1 VTRPFVRLPDE
12 RAAIRTLARTFLRRF
27 FDNEITGGS
36 QDLTA
41 SFFWLVAFFAGP
53 LALMPAALMTR
64 YRLIVLTE
72 GPNALRLLSRPDKTR
87 FIVFGMMAA
96 AAIAAL
102 VWHSLMI
109 ERRDGLILGALPV
122 RGRTVVLGK
131 LSALTIYI
139 VGIAAAMHAVSAA
152 LYGLVLADHAA
163 TWRLAL
169 LGPFAHFLAAV
180 MACAFVFLCVTSVH
194 GLALALAGPA
204 AFRRISTI
212 LQMLLVAAVIVS
224 FAQVGHVIEGV
235 AAFNQPGHLIAPAPW
250 LLLTPPVWFLGLE
263 EWILGGADP
272 VFAPLAATA
281 LIAFTAVAAITV
293 LTYAVAY
300 RRIMVRVV
308 ETPEDGGRSGVVS
321 AAADWIARRLSPTPA
336 RRAAAQFF
344 FISVGRVERL
354 RFVLA
359 AALGV
364 IGAWLVPAVIAL
376 ASHGQPP
383 ATAATFGLS
392 YAAVA
397 LVVVGA
403 RIAISM
409 PADLRAAWI
418 VPIIDASGRALRSG
432 LWRALYVAGVAP
444 LVIGFACLHAWLWD
458 WRMAAQHA
466 VVMAAVSA
474 LLVELSLWHFDD
486 LPHRRPWR
494 PEHANLRVWWP
505 AYVVGFIALTRTL
518 PRLESAAH
526 ETLAG
531 TGAIA
536 ATVLAA
542 MACLRFFHH
551 RPYPPPAF
559 DIETFVETPHV
570 LRLE

>member
-1 VTRPFVRLPDE
+1 MTRPPVRLPPE
-12 RAAIRTLARTFLRRF
+12 PAAIRTLTHTFLRRF

-53 LALMPAALMTR
+53 LALMPAALMSR
-64 YRLIVLTE
+64 YRLIVLMQ
-72 GPNALRLLSRPDKTR
+72 GSDALRLLSRPDKTR
-87 FIVFGMMAA
+87 LIVFGMMAA

-102 VWHSLMI
+102 VWNSLMI

-131 LSALTIYI
+131 LGALTIYI
-139 VGIAAAMHAVSAA
+139 FSIAAAMHAVSAA
-152 LYGLVLADHAA
+152 LYGLILSDQAA

-180 MACAFVFLCVTSVH
+180 MACAFVFLCVTSAH
-194 GLALALAGPA
+194 GLALVLTGPA
-204 AFRRISTI
+204 AFRRISTV
-212 LQMLLVAAVIVS
+212 LQVLLVAAVIIG
-224 FAQVGHVIEGV
+224 FAHIGRVIDGV
-235 AAFNQPGHLIAPAPW
+235 AAFNQPGRVVAPAPW

-272 VFAPLAATA
+272 VFTRLATTA
-281 LIAFTAVAAITV
+281 LIAFAAVAAITV
-293 LTYAVAY
+293 LTYAAAY
-300 RRIMVRVV
+300 RRIMARVV
-308 ETPEDGGRSGVVS
+308 ETPEDGGRAGVVS

-336 RRAAAQFF
+336 RRASAQFF
-344 FISVGRVERL
+344 FLSVGRVERL

-364 IGAWLVPAVIAL
+364 IGAWFVPALVAL
-376 ASHGQPP
+376 TSRGQPP
-383 ATAATFGLS
+383 TRATTFGLS
-392 YAAVA
+392 YAALA
-397 LVVVGA
+397 LVIGGA

-418 VPIIDASGRALRSG
+418 VPIIDAPGRVLRSG
-432 LWRALYVAGVAP
+432 LWRALYAACVVP
-444 LVIGFACLHAWLWD
+444 MVIGFACLHAWLWD

-466 VVMAAVSA
+466 IAMAAVGA

-505 AYVVGFIALTRTL
+505 AYLVGFVVLTHTL
-518 PRLESAAH
+518 PELEWAAH

-536 ATVLAA
+536 LTILAA
-542 MACLRFFHH
+542 ATCLRVFHR
-551 RPYPPPAF
+551 RPYAAPAF